1 MFDEGNDTANVQDT
15 SAEVSEGSTE
25 TSMETEMNDAFLA
38 GFSEDAE
45 GQETSDQGTAGTEE
59 AGADE
64 QGETPAPA
72 AEPEKY
78 TIKVNG
84 REEAY
89 TLEELATL
97 AQKGADY
104 DRLKADNELIRK
116 NTERISELARSRN
129 TTVDEIITQAEE
141 GYKAAQF
148 EELYQ
153 KYINDGIEEDVAEML
168 ANKDLEL
175 EMVRADVPQPTEE
188 EISRQRDIQLFN
200 RLYPDVKAEDIPDTV
215 FEDISKGMTLV
226 EAYQKQLIADEKAK
240 AAVDAQNKKNAEKSM
255 GSARTAQDQVND
267 AFLSE
272 FMKE

>member
-15 SAEVSEGSTE
+15 SAEVSEGSTGSTE
-25 TSMETEMNDAFLA
+25 TDAFLEA
-38 GFSEDAE
+38 FSDDAPS
-45 GQETSDQGTAGTEE
+45 QDTSDKAAETEAE
-59 AGADE
+59 TDE
-64 QGETPAPA
+64 EGKTPAPEA
-72 AEPEKY
+72 APEKY

-84 REEAY
+84 KEESY
-89 TLEELATL
+89 TLEELTTL

-153 KYINDGIEEDVAEML
+153 KYLNDGIEEDVAEML

-175 EMVRADVPQPTEE
+175 EAARADAPPQPTEE
-188 EISRQRDIQLFN
+188 EISRHRQIQLFN
-200 RLYPDVKAEDIPDTV
+200 SLYPDVKAEDIPDTV
-215 FEDISKGMTLV
+215 FEDIAKGMTLV

-240 AAVDAQNKKNAEKSM
+240 ANIDAQNKKNAEKSM
-255 GSARTAQDQVND
+255 GSARTAQSENSDP
-267 AFLSE
+267 FLSE
-272 FMKE
+272 FLKE

>member
-25 TSMETEMNDAFLA
+25 STETDAFLEA
-38 GFSEDAE
+38 FSDDAPS
-45 GQETSDQGTAGTEE
+45 QDTSDKAAETEAE
-59 AGADE
+59 TDE
-64 QGETPAPA
+64 EGKTPAPEA
-72 AEPEKY
+72 TPEKY

-84 REEAY
+84 KEESY
-89 TLEELATL
+89 TLEELTTL

-153 KYINDGIEEDVAEML
+153 KYLNDGIEEDVAEML

-175 EMVRADVPQPTEE
+175 EAARADIPQPTEE

-200 RLYPDVKAEDIPDTV
+200 SLYPDVKAEDIPESV

-226 EAYQKQLIADEKAK
+226 EAYQKHVIADEKAK
-240 AAVDAQNKKNAEKSM
+240 AAVDAQNKKNAAKSM
-255 GSARTAQDQVND
+255 GSARTAQSENND
-267 AFLSE
+267 PFLSE